1 VSAAAPWSVK
11 GIDPKAREIAKDLAR
26 RSGMTLGEW
35 LNTMILDEDEDEG
48 VVPLARRPH
57 AADVYERRG
66 RSRRLD
72 DAYPGEDDTLQR
84 VAASVEAIAARLEAS
99 ERRATIAIQ
108 GVDQAVGGLVR
119 RLDTQDGYLSTHGR
133 RLDDIAEELRE
144 GHRRLRRFE
153 QEVGP
158 QTAES
163 FKRTETSVAALAS
176 RLYDIE
182 ERQRTGMN
190 ELRGQLEATQARL
203 ELRGTGAMG
212 GEELERLRARLDHA
226 QEKTGD
232 ALRALEASFARLDQR
247 LGAAEARVEPEG
259 AREAARFEKLA
270 ETLSRQVADSREEM
284 LRRLETVQHE
294 GRLDR
299 IERAVEQV
307 GEQARAAEARSAGAV
322 EAMGR
327 ELLNIARNL
336 NGRMEQV
343 ERTGGDGLKTLQA
356 ELGARLD
363 RDSRRLAETVE
374 RRLTLADD
382 RHALAIEKLGGEIS
396 RISEQL
402 SERISVS
409 ERRSAQAL
417 DEIGERLARATDKIE
432 QRYDRASGELAE
444 RMRLSEERTARLLA
458 EAKQSIEAREDD
470 RRAEAPV
477 APVLLSPES
486 LGPPPIPAETGGDW
500 RAAAFPETFEGEDS
514 WAPEAQPFPAA
525 AGDGP
530 GTAEP
535 AAPVMRPVSGFGR
548 TDEPPPPVFLAPPA
562 LEPETTMEA
571 GAGPEAAPAAAVTP
585 VFGGFG
591 GADVRDVLEATGAVA
606 GDPHADAGE
615 PFAAETEFVDPR
627 QVRRTGNA
635 REALD
640 AARAAMTAADAR
652 PARAGFGLKRG
663 GKSRLQERLDKQAR
677 NDGST
682 VGKTLMA
689 SVTAV
694 AVTGSIIWGYNHLSG
709 RFGAPV
715 PAADGE
721 DAAPLALTL
730 TPAPAV
736 PAEVER
742 LYDEAAAA
750 FEGGDE
756 AAVADITEAAEAGS
770 LRAQVHLAQLYEAG
784 QGGLTADMALARQW
798 TRRAADGGEARAMH
812 NLAMYLFDGVGGER
826 DQAEAVRWF
835 TRAARAGLTDSQY
848 NLARMYETGA
858 EGVPA
863 SAGQA
868 YLWYLI
874 AARNGDTEAAAA
886 AERIGLGL
894 SGTARRDARAAADRF
909 QAEPVDAVAEG

>member
-1 VSAAAPWSVK
+1 MSAAAPWSVK

-26 RSGMTLGEW
+26 RSGLTLGEW

-48 VVPLARRPH
+48 VVPLSRRPH
-57 AADVYERRG
+57 AADLYERRG
-66 RSRRLD
+66 RSRRMD

-84 VAASVEAIAARLEAS
+84 MAASVETIAARLEAS

-108 GVDQAVGGLVR
+108 GVDQAVAGLVR
-119 RLDTQDGYLSTHGR
+119 RLDAQDGNLSTHGR
-133 RLDDIAEELRE
+133 RIDDIAEELRE

-190 ELRGQLEATQARL
+190 ELRGQIEAAQGRL
-203 ELRGTGAMG
+203 ELRWTGTMG
-212 GEELERLRARLDHA
+212 GEELERLRARLDQA

-247 LGAAEARVEPEG
+247 LSAAETRVEPEG

-284 LRRLETVQHE
+284 LRRLETAQHE
-294 GRLDR
+294 SRLDR

-307 GEQARAAEARSAGAV
+307 GDQARAAEERSAGAV

-336 NGRMEQV
+336 NGRMERV
-343 ERTGGDGLKTLQA
+343 EHAGDEGLKTLQA
-356 ELGARLD
+356 ELGARLE
-363 RDSRRLAETVE
+363 RDSRRVAETLE

-382 RHALAIEKLGGEIS
+382 RHALAIEKLGGEVS

-417 DEIGERLARATDKIE
+417 DEIGERLARATDRIE
-432 QRYDRASGELAE
+432 HRYDRASGELAE

-458 EAKQSIEAREDD
+458 EAKQSIEARDVD
-470 RRAEAPV
+470 RHAGTPL

-486 LGPPPIPAETGGDW
+486 LGPPPIPPSPDGDW
-500 RAAAFPETFEGEDS
+500 RAAAIPETFEGEDS
-514 WAPEAQPFPAA
+514 WAAGAQPFPAA
-525 AGDGP
+525 TGAASGV
-530 GTAEP
+530 AEP

-548 TDEPPPPVFLAPPA
+548 PDGAPPPVFLTPSAT
-562 LEPETTMEA
+562 E
-571 GAGPEAAPAAAVTP
+571 PAAAEATWAEPEAESQAP

-591 GADVRDVLEATGAVA
+591 GADVRDVLVATEAVA
-606 GDPHADAGE
+606 RDPHADAGAT
-615 PFAAETEFVDPR
+615 FAAEPEFVDPR
-627 QVRRTGNA
+627 QVRRTSNASSA

-640 AARAAMTAADAR
+640 AARAAMTAADAK
-652 PARAGFGLKRG
+652 PARAGFGLNRG

-682 VGKTLMA
+682 VGKTLVA

-694 AVTGSIIWGYNHLSG
+694 AVTGSIIWGYNNLSG
-709 RFGAPV
+709 RIGAPV
-715 PAADGE
+715 PAADGQE
-721 DAAPLALTL
+721 AAPLALAL

-742 LYDEAAAA
+742 LYDEASAA

-770 LRAQVHLAQLYEAG
+770 LRAQVHLAQLYETG
-784 QGGLTADMALARQW
+784 QGGLPADMALARQW
-798 TRRAADGGEARAMH
+798 TRRAAEGGETLAMH
-812 NLAMYLFDGVGGER
+812 NLAMYLFDGDGGER

-863 SAGQA
+863 NAAQA

-874 AARNGDTEAAAA
+874 AARDGDTEATTA

-894 SGTARRDARAAADRF
+894 NEAARRDARAAADRF

>member
-1 VSAAAPWSVK
+1 MSAAAPWSVK

-57 AADVYERRG
+57 VADMYERRG

-108 GVDQAVGGLVR
+108 GVDQAVAGLVR
-119 RLDTQDGYLSTHGR
+119 RLDAQDGNLSTHGR
-133 RLDDIAEELRE
+133 RIDDIAEELRE

-203 ELRGTGAMG
+203 ELRGTGTMG
-212 GEELERLRARLDHA
+212 AEEVERLRARLDQA

-247 LGAAEARVEPEG
+247 LSAAETRVEPEG

-356 ELGARLD
+356 ELGARLE

-382 RHALAIEKLGGEIS
+382 RHALALEKLGGEVS

-409 ERRSAQAL
+409 ERRAAQSL

-458 EAKQSIEAREDD
+458 EAKQSIESRDED
-470 RRAEAPV
+470 RRGDTPV

-486 LGPPPIPAETGGDW
+486 LGPPPIPAAASTAPDGDW

-514 WAPEAQPFPAA
+514 WAAGTQSFPAA
-525 AGDGP
+525 ADL
-530 GTAEP
+530 ADEAP
-535 AAPVMRPVSGFGR
+535 AAPTMRPVSGFGR
-548 TDEPPPPVFLAPPA
+548 TDEAPPPVFLAPPS
-562 LEPETTMEA
+562 PEAVEA
-571 GAGPEAAPAAAVTP
+571 PGLRDEVVDETPAAPA
-585 VFGGFG
+585 FSGFG
-591 GADVRDVLEATGAVA
+591 GADVRDALEATEAVTR
-606 GDPHADAGE
+606 DPYADAGE

-627 QVRRTGNA
+627 QVRRAGSA

-640 AARAAMTAADAR
+640 AARAAMTAADAK

-721 DAAPLALTL
+721 ETAPVALTL

-742 LYDEAAAA
+742 LYDEAVAA
-750 FEGGDE
+750 FDAGD
-756 AAVADITEAAEAGS
+756 AGAVADITEAAEAGS
-770 LRAQVHLAQLYEAG
+770 RRAQMHLAQLYETG
-784 QGGLTADMALARQW
+784 QGGLLADPALARQW
-798 TRRAADGGEARAMH
+798 TRRAAEAGEARAQH
-812 NLAMYLFDGVGGER
+812 GLAMYLFDGVGGER
-826 DQAEAVRWF
+826 DQAEAVEWF

-848 NLARMYETGA
+848 NLARVFETGA

-863 SAGQA
+863 NASQA
-868 YLWYLI
+868 YLWYMI
-874 AARNGDTEAAAA
+874 AARNGDAEAQAAAD
-886 AERIGLGL
+886 RIGLGL
-894 SGTARRDARAAADRF
+894 SEAARRGARTAADRF

>member
-1 VSAAAPWSVK
+1 MSAAAPWSVK

-26 RSGMTLGEW
+26 RSGLTLGEW

-48 VVPLARRPH
+48 VVPLSRRPH
-57 AADVYERRG
+57 AADLYERRG
-66 RSRRLD
+66 RSRRMD
-72 DAYPGEDDTLQR
+72 DAYPAEDDTLQR
-84 VAASVEAIAARLEAS
+84 MAASVETIAARLEAS

-108 GVDQAVGGLVR
+108 GVDQAVAGLVR
-119 RLDTQDGYLSTHGR
+119 RLDAQDGNLSTHGR
-133 RLDDIAEELRE
+133 RIDDIAEELRE

-163 FKRTETSVAALAS
+163 FKRTETSVAGLAS

-190 ELRGQLEATQARL
+190 ELRGQIEAAQGRL
-203 ELRGTGAMG
+203 ELRWTGTMG
-212 GEELERLRARLDHA
+212 GEELERLRARLDQA

-247 LGAAEARVEPEG
+247 LSAAETRVVPEG

-284 LRRLETVQHE
+284 LRRLETAQHE
-294 GRLDR
+294 SRLDR

-307 GEQARAAEARSAGAV
+307 GDQARAAEARSAGAV

-336 NGRMEQV
+336 NGRMERV
-343 ERTGGDGLKTLQA
+343 ERAGDEGLKTLQA
-356 ELGARLD
+356 ELGARLE
-363 RDSRRLAETVE
+363 RDSRRVAETLE

-382 RHALAIEKLGGEIS
+382 RHALAIEKLGGEVS
-396 RISEQL
+396 RISERL

-417 DEIGERLARATDKIE
+417 DEIGERLARTTDRIE
-432 QRYDRASGELAE
+432 HRYDRASGELAE

-458 EAKQSIEAREDD
+458 DAKRSIEARDID
-470 RRAEAPV
+470 RHAGAPV
-477 APVLLSPES
+477 APMLLSPES
-486 LGPPPIPAETGGDW
+486 LGPPPIPPSPDGDW

-514 WAPEAQPFPAA
+514 WAAGTRPFPTVTAEAAPEA
-525 AGDGP
+525 
-530 GTAEP
+530 AEP
-535 AAPVMRPVSGFGR
+535 AEPVMRPVSGFGR
-548 TDEPPPPVFLAPPA
+548 PDEAPPPVFLTPPA
-562 LEPETTMEA
+562 FE
-571 GAGPEAAPAAAVTP
+571 PAAAEAAWAESEAEP
-585 VFGGFG
+585 HAPAFGGFG
-591 GADVRDVLEATGAVA
+591 GAEVRDVLVATEAVA
-606 GDPHADAGE
+606 RDPHDDAGE

-627 QVRRTGNA
+627 QIRRASSA

-640 AARAAMTAADAR
+640 AARAAMTAADAK
-652 PARAGFGLKRG
+652 PARASFGLKRG

-677 NDGST
+677 NDGSI
-682 VGKTLMA
+682 VGKTLVA

-694 AVTGSIIWGYNHLSG
+694 AVTSSIIWGYNNLSG
-709 RFGAPV
+709 RVGAPV
-715 PAADGE
+715 PAADGQE
-721 DAAPLALTL
+721 TAPLALAL

-750 FEGGDE
+750 VEGGDE

-770 LRAQVHLAQLYEAG
+770 LRAQVHLAQLYETG
-784 QGGLTADMALARQW
+784 QGGLPADMALARQW
-798 TRRAADGGEARAMH
+798 TRRAAEGGETLAMH
-812 NLAMYLFDGVGGER
+812 NLAMYLFDGDGGER

-863 SAGQA
+863 NAAQA

-874 AARNGDTEAAAA
+874 AARNGDTEATTA

-894 SGTARRDARAAADRF
+894 NEAARRDARAAADRF